1 MTSIAM
7 GLWGLSSIIISI
19 MIVKTVVRYINYNKM
34 AEKPAKLLSFRE
46 EKIWLS
52 GIVVML
58 LMVRYFI
65 VFAVLFS
72 DNPNPVVNGA
82 LLRQYFKGLFFSLI
96 WPIQLPTLIGS
107 VVIYIINRKWKRRS
121 RMTVSSVCN
130 NKTVFIGVCVA
141 FFILVVVIYTLHLFD
156 LVSFGTVYTMFLF
169 GKCIALV
176 VVLMSLSEK
185 KDAII

>member
-1 MTSIAM
+1 
-7 GLWGLSSIIISI
+7 
-19 MIVKTVVRYINYNKM
+19 
-34 AEKPAKLLSFRE
+34 
-46 EKIWLS
+46 
-52 GIVVML
+52 
-58 LMVRYFI
+58 
-65 VFAVLFS
+65 
-72 DNPNPVVNGA
+72 
-82 LLRQYFKGLFFSLI
+82 
-96 WPIQLPTLIGS
+96 
-107 VVIYIINRKWKRRS
+107 
-121 RMTVSSVCN
+121 MTVSSVCN